1 MENKKI
7 KKKKKWMLRYLISAK
22 VFLCLTC
29 SKSVKSPFFYLF
41 KVSEMTYS
49 ESETNIFNY
58 FINSLSSRSKSHDSE
73 SQYSSVFINLDICI
87 IFTPYFHSS
96 K

>member
-1 MENKKI
+1 
-7 KKKKKWMLRYLISAK
+7 
-22 VFLCLTC
+22 
-29 SKSVKSPFFYLF
+29 
-41 KVSEMTYS
+41 MTYS

>member
-1 MENKKI
+1 MFN
-7 KKKKKWMLRYLISAK
+7 LLK
-22 VFLCLTC
+22 V
-29 SKSVKSPFFYLF
+29 SQIAFFYLL
-41 KVSEMTYS
+41 KVSEMIYS

-58 FINSLSSRSKSHDSE
+58 FINLLSSKSESHDFE

-87 IFTPYFHSS
+87 IFTPYLHSS